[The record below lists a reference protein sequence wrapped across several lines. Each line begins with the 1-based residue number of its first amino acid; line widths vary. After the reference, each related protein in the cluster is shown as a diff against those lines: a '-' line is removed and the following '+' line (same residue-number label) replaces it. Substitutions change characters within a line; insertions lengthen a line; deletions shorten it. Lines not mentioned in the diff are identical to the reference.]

1 MSKNKPCA
9 HLLYIGKFFILI
21 FILLCSSHTS
31 NSQTPLRCENYIYD
45 SSIKTVE
52 LKQTDGDPLT
62 IINMNSDDVL
72 RMDFDQLG
80 INNTYY
86 QYSFIFCDANW
97 NAYTDYD
104 FNAYAQGLQYT
115 NIENWKFSSNAY
127 QKYVHYTFDFPN
139 NNFKF
144 LYAGNY
150 ILKVC
155 RTDNADVPVIT
166 RRFMVC
172 NQKVSFTAT
181 IKPATDVKY
190 RFSKQEIDVIVDNLG
205 YNMPNPYA
213 DAKIVITQN
222 NRWDNAI
229 AGMKPRFING
239 NKIDYNFEDV
249 NLFNGGSE
257 FRMFDIRTLR
267 TYSQNVAR
275 KYFDTLYHCLLNV
288 DESRAAL
295 QYLYVIDFNGR
306 RSIANNEGVSNDPD
320 YSIVHFS
327 LSSVDPYKQDIYVF
341 GELTDWQMKPEF
353 KMVYNKDLFRYECK
367 AKLKQGVYNYMYV
380 AQDPTTT
387 AADETLIE
395 GNHME
400 TENAYTVY
408 FYYKNLIY
416 NYDELIGAQTFS
428 STNAGR

>member
-1 MSKNKPCA
+1 MSKNKSFL
-9 HLLYIGKFFILI
+9 HLIYIGSI
-21 FILLCSSHTS
+21 FSIFCLLLFPQSSKAQTS
-31 NSQTPLRCENYIYD
+31 LRCENYIYD

-80 INNTYY
+80 VNNTYY

-97 NAYTDYD
+97 NAYTEYD

-127 QKYVHYTFDFPN
+127 QKYVHYTFDFPS

-155 RTDNADVPVIT
+155 RTDNAEVPIIT

-181 IKPATDVKY
+181 IKPATDAKY
-190 RFSKQEIDVIVDNLG
+190 RFSKQEMDVIVDNLG

-229 AGMKPRFING
+229 SAMKPRFING
-239 NKIDYNFEDV
+239 GKLDYNFEDV

-275 KYFDTLYHCLLNV
+275 KYFDTIYHCLLNV

-295 QYLYVIDFNGR
+295 QYMQVIDFDGR

-320 YSIVHFS
+320 YAYVHFS

-353 KMVYNKDLFRYECK
+353 KMIYNKDLFRYECK
-367 AKLKQGVYNYMYV
+367 TKLKQGVYNYMYV
-380 AQDPTTT
+380 AQDPATTV
-387 AADETLIE
+387 ADETLIE

-416 NYDELIGAQTFS
+416 NYDELIGAQNFS